1 MPQSVESI
9 LENAKRQEGKKTMPP
24 QDNAG
29 ADALTDVKRQQE
41 VSDRPGKSAPV
52 PVPPEL
58 HEFSNTSYK
67 MAAPKSA
74 PAKPKSE
81 MEKSLDWNAQQRKA
95 AEDATK

>member
-1 MPQSVESI
+1 MPQ
-9 LENAKRQEGKKTMPP
+9 
-24 QDNAG
+24 DAG

-41 VSDRPGKSAPV
+41 VSDRPGKTAPI
-52 PVPPEL
+52 PTPPEL

-74 PAKPKSE
+74 TPVKPKSD